1 VIVRNFTIPSVQYLA
16 LVASD
21 LVHSSLLSTNAWPRS
36 FDKKVS
42 GFVICEE
49 RDGEGVW
56 GLCVWGVSLEEGAGG
71 QGEGRCGEGWHP

>member
-1 VIVRNFTIPSVQYLA
+1 MQYLA
-16 LVASD
+16 VVASD

-49 RDGEGVW
+49 RDGEGVC
-56 GLCVWGVSLEEGAGG
+56 GLCVWGVCLGG
-71 QGEGRCGEGWHP
+71 GEVWGGVAPITVPVTAI